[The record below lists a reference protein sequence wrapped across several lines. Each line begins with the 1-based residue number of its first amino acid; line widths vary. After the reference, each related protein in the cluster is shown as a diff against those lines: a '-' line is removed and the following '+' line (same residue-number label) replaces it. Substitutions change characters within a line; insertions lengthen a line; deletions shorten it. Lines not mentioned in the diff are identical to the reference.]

1 MRQQHKSPVKEL
13 SLLPVR
19 EDQSPVRVTS
29 KAGKKWQGES
39 NASEKRR
46 KITPSEKVFNQYASQ
61 TDGYDSEFERESQS
75 VQSLS
80 FVKIQN
86 IDNVKWSPP
95 VYMKKWLT
103 LFAVI
108 SLLAS
113 LKPLQRKYR
122 KMFLLPGNCP
132 L

>member
-46 KITPSEKVFNQYASQ
+46 KITPSEKVFIQYASQ
-61 TDGYDSEFERESQS
+61 MAM
-75 VQSLS
+75 
-80 FVKIQN
+80 IQN
-86 IDNVKWSPP
+86 LKDCHRVCKAWVLLRFKIVTMWNG
-95 VYMKKWLT
+95 LL
-103 LFAVI
+103 LFTWKNDWHY
-108 SLLAS
+108 L
-113 LKPLQRKYR
+113 
-122 KMFLLPGNCP
+122 
-132 L
+132 